1 MTKTLENVTDNF
13 IPRSQLAKEPGE
25 RLRGKPFA
33 EMTLI
38 MWEKEGKGPPATRVG
53 REVPAARLGKRPK
66 PIRVTRGIR
75 IRTGI
80 RMQLQ

>member
-13 IPRSQLAKEPGE
+13 IPRSQLAKELGE

-38 MWEKEGKGPPATRVG
+38 MWEKEGKGPPAKG
-53 REVPAARLGKRPK
+53 WARGALLHSQR
-66 PIRVTRGIR
+66 
-75 IRTGI
+75 
-80 RMQLQ
+80 